1 MNDSVYAPPKSDLTN
16 TRASANTPFYVV
28 SPFKMMV
35 LFLATI
41 GTYQLYWHYEN
52 WRLFKLRSQ
61 IEGTSGAKV
70 WPVPRAVFSL
80 FFVHA
85 LLRHVKRR
93 AVAENRDTGF
103 NSTLHAS
110 LMLLLMLSGTVLG
123 NFPEASPYL
132 IPATVIALI
141 LLVPTMF
148 VYRAVQTFINQ
159 TCGDPLG
166 AANDTFTVANY
177 LWIAFGVL
185 VWLGLAAGG
194 AALLFGQSGEGV

>member
-1 MNDSVYAPPKSDLTN
+1 MNDSVYAPPKSDLTKP
-16 TRASANTPFYVV
+16 RASASVPFYVV
-28 SPFKMMV
+28 STFKMMV

-41 GTYQLYWHYEN
+41 GLYQIYWHYKN

-61 IEGTSGAKV
+61 TEGTSGANV

-85 LLRHVKRR
+85 LLRHVKRL
-93 AVAENRDTGF
+93 AVAENRDTAF
-103 NSTLHAS
+103 NSTLNAS
-110 LMLLLMLSGTVLG
+110 LMVLLMLAGAVLG

-132 IPATVIALI
+132 VPATAAALI

-185 VWLGLAAGG
+185 IWLGLAAG
-194 AALLFGQSGEGV
+194 AAAMLFGQSGEGV